1 MILRSFAVLLAAL
14 AVVLS
19 SCSEAPSD
27 ARIGILAPNG
37 SEAAFGAV
45 ADMLEHRC
53 GSLDCHGQPARNL
66 RVYGCE
72 GMRLSIDDVSICN
85 PRLGGQKTTPD
96 EHQAT
101 YRSLVGLE
109 PTVMSEVVANHG
121 ADPELLTF
129 VRKARGTEA
138 HKGGQLFTPGDD
150 QDTCVTTWLAGHT
163 NNTACGNAIG
173 IPNFPTLPSQ

>member
-1 MILRSFAVLLAAL
+1 MTPRSFTIALTGFVALLG
-14 AVVLS
+14 
-19 SCSEAPSD
+19 SCSEVPSD
-27 ARIGILAPNG
+27 ARIGIIAPNG
-37 SEAAFGAV
+37 SEIAFGPV
-45 ADMLEHRC
+45 ADLLEHRC

-72 GMRLSIDDVSICN
+72 GMRLSLDNVSICN
-85 PRLGGQKTTPD
+85 VKAGGQPTTSD

-150 QDTCVTTWLAGHT
+150 QDVCVTTWLAGRT
-163 NNTACGNAIG
+163 NATACANAIA
-173 IPNFPTLPSQ
+173 IPNFPTIPSQ